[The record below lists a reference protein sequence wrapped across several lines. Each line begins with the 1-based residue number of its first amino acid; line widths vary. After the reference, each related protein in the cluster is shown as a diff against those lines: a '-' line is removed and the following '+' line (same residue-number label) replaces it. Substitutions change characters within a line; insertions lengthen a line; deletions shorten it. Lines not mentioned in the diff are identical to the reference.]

1 MPQLHETWNKNWILF
16 RTVLVMLKGKKK
28 NPSLDEGSSLVPSVS
43 QYIQVHSRAEEKLY
57 ED

>member
-1 MPQLHETWNKNWILF
+1 MRDYSTWHKNKNWILF
-16 RTVLVMLKGKKK
+16 RTVLVMLKGKK
-28 NPSLDEGSSLVPSVS
+28 NPSLDEGSSLMPSVS